1 MNATDDAID
10 LLYQKYVTD
19 EFIRLPIDQIP
30 MRDSHPLEDILI
42 TAEFAV
48 QDYLEASPEIEI
60 EDALWQ
66 LFGELCSLTMALSA
80 RAVARRK
87 AVAK

>member
-1 MNATDDAID
+1 MNATTDAIES
-10 LLYQKYVTD
+10 LYERYVTD
-19 EFIRLPIDQIP
+19 EFFRLPIDQLP
-30 MRDSHPLEDILI
+30 MHDSHPLEDILR
-42 TAEFAV
+42 TAEWAI

-66 LFGELCSLTMALSA
+66 LFGVLGSLTTALSA
-80 RAVARRK
+80 RAAARGK